1 MNFKLFGRLGGIV
14 LLAAGLAG
22 CIDVTM
28 DLEILSD
35 TTARATTTS
44 TMSADFYAMAKA
56 GMAADA
62 GGEGSTDGF
71 CQDEGSV
78 LTENADGSATCVLV
92 EEGPFAELEVS
103 EGEDAATFEVISPGV
118 VRVSFSTEDI
128 KSEIG
133 AAEQDEETKQMMQ
146 AFFEGH
152 AITMRIS
159 GREITDTNMTVT
171 DDGKSAELVIPF
183 LDLING
189 TLELPGELY
198 ATVRTN

>member
-1 MNFKLFGRLGGIV
+1 MNCKLFARVGGIV

-44 TMSADFYAMAKA
+44 TMGADFYAMAKT
-56 GMAADA
+56 GMAGD
-62 GGEGSTDGF
+62 EGSTDGF

-92 EEGPFAELEVS
+92 EEGSFADLEVAK
-103 EGEDAATFEVISPGV
+103 GEDAATFEVVSPGV

-128 KSEIG
+128 KGEIG

-159 GREITDTNMTVT
+159 GRQITDTNMTIAN
-171 DDGKSAELVIPF
+171 DGKSAELVIPF

-189 TLELPGELY
+189 TLELPEELY

>member
-1 MNFKLFGRLGGIV
+1 MNFKLFGRVGGIV
-14 LLAAGLAG
+14 LLAAGLTG

-28 DLEILSD
+28 DLEILSE

-44 TMSADFYAMAKA
+44 TMGADFYAMAKA
-56 GMAADA
+56 GMAGD
-62 GGEGSTDGF
+62 EGSTDGF

-92 EEGPFAELEVS
+92 EEGSFADLEVS
-103 EGEDAATFEVISPGV
+103 KGEDAATFEVVSPGV
-118 VRVSFSTEDI
+118 VRVSFSTQDI

-146 AFFEGH
+146 TFFEGH

-159 GREITDTNMTVT
+159 GRQVTDTNMTIAN
-171 DDGKSAELVIPF
+171 DGKSAEIVIPF

-189 TLELPGELY
+189 TLELPEELH